1 MTRKE
6 NELYELKMDLEDV
19 SFAVNQMRRENHG
32 RMKNREIKELYGDQ
46 NYEYEILK
54 KKLDSL

>member
-1 MTRKE
+1 
-6 NELYELKMDLEDV
+6 MDLEDV